1 MLERLPLYAAVP
13 PDAAWFQDK
22 LARIGYQVPRDG
34 ALNAPTKDVI
44 ATFQMKYRP
53 SDYSGTPDAETA
65 ALLDGATMPG
75 GMLLAKSGEAP
86 AAKPDTP
93 RW

>member
-1 MLERLPLYAAVP
+1 MPVYSTVL

-22 LARIGYQVPRDG
+22 LARVGYSVPRDG
-34 ALNAPTKDVI
+34 EMNTTTTDVI

-53 SDYSGTPDAETA
+53 SNYSGMADAETA
-65 ALLDGATMPG
+65 ALLDVVTMPG
-75 GMLLAKSGEAP
+75 GMLLAKPGATP
-86 AAKPDTP
+86 AVKPYTS